1 MNKSA
6 VIYIPESNK
15 FYDIV
20 LIFFVFM
27 KYLTRGT
34 EKRFMEMLDYQMA
47 GNVLEVEFAGDF
59 LGYDDNAAKA
69 ALFDAAAK
77 AKNIKAAGKKLKNWD
92 SSLVVIL
99 YMLAKDAVRRGSGY
113 DFSALPENLQ
123 RLVRLALEV
132 DRKPVQDR
140 GGKYSFLAALGNWGW
155 EIFGSLKRALAFVGK
170 TFSSLV
176 RLCFGRAVMRRV
188 DFLFAME
195 DGSYKAVGIVSLV
208 SFMVGL
214 ILAFV
219 GAVQLKTFGAQIY
232 VASLVTIGMT
242 RIMGAIM
249 VGIIM
254 AGRTGASYAATIGTM
269 QVNEEIDAL
278 KTMGIPITDFLVLP
292 RVTSLLITMP
302 FLTILADFAGMLGGA
317 FVGVAMLDI
326 SPQEYWKYSQ
336 DALNMTNFLVGLFHG
351 FVFGLIIALC
361 GCYYG
366 VNCGRNA
373 DSVGVATTRAVVSAI
388 VVMIVATGIITMI
401 FEAWGI

>member
-155 EIFGSLKRALAFVGK
+155 EIFGSLKRALTFVGR
-170 TFSSLV
+170 TFSSLG
-176 RLCFGRAVMRRV
+176 RLCAGSAVMRRV

-302 FLTILADFAGMLGGA
+302 FLTMLSDLMGMIGGAVVGTVMLG
-317 FVGVAMLDI
+317 FSID
-326 SPQEYWKYSQ
+326 EYWQYTEK
-336 DALNMTNFLVGLFHG
+336 ALKMSNFLLGILHG
-351 FVFGLIIALC
+351 FVYGYIIALC

-366 VNCGRNA
+366 VHCGRNA
-373 DSVGVATTRAVVSAI
+373 DSVGVATTKAVVASI
-388 VVMIVATGIITMI
+388 VWMIVITGILTVII
-401 FEAWGI
+401 EEAGA